1 VPLPRFPPLE
11 VCGRRPRSAPRHRH
25 GAGIRKPSQQQT
37 SRALNVHG
45 EQVPPA
51 WKALE
56 FMRTSLC
63 ELQARACNQLGNN
76 S

>member
-1 VPLPRFPPLE
+1 MIDLKAAKVLALW
-11 VCGRRPRSAPRHRH
+11 G
-25 GAGIRKPSQQQT
+25 QQQT
-37 SRALNVHG
+37 SRALNVRG

-63 ELQARACNQLGNN
+63 ELEARACNQLGNN